1 MATYATYLAL
11 CTAHGLRPLSYTA
24 WAHLQP
30 LAIAEL

>member
-30 LAIAEL
+30 LVEANF